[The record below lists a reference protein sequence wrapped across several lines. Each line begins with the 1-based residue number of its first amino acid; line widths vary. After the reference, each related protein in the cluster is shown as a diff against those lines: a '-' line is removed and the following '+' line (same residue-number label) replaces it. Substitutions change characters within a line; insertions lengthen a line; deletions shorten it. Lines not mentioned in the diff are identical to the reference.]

1 MLNRL
6 VAPRKAAGH
15 NSDNDGKKY
24 IEYKKKKYSSKSI
37 RKARGQYF
45 ILVRHMSD
53 KNGNIF
59 LGEFE
64 YYIMD

>member
-24 IEYKKKKYSSKSI
+24 VYIEATSNEKKKQFEQEGSI
-37 RKARGQYF
+37 LF
-45 ILVRHMSD
+45 W
-53 KNGNIF
+53 
-59 LGEFE
+59 LGT
-64 YYIMD
+64 

>member
-24 IEYKKKKYSSKSI
+24 VYIEATSNEKKNNSSKRAVFYS
-37 RKARGQYF
+37 G
-45 ILVRHMSD
+45 
-53 KNGNIF
+53 
-59 LGEFE
+59 
-64 YYIMD
+64 

>member
-24 IEYKKKKYSSKSI
+24 IEYTRKKKF
-37 RKARGQYF
+37 RARGQYF

-64 YYIMD
+64 YYIMDWK